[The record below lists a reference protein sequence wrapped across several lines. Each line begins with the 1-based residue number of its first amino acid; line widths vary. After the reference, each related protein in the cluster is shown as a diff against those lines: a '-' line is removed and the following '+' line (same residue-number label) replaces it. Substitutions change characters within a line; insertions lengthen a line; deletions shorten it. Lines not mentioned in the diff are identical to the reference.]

1 MCLKN
6 SKDLLALTLSNNI
19 YKIIGIPFWTR
30 LIDMRQHKIK
40 HLIEFIQFAQLNSK
54 IQLIL
59 MMCSKNKDQ
68 QIFHFCIF
76 TKYGYCD

>member
-40 HLIEFIQFAQLNSK
+40 TFNRIHSICSVEFKNSANFDDVFEK
-54 IQLIL
+54 QRPTNISFLYL
-59 MMCSKNKDQ
+59 
-68 QIFHFCIF
+68 
-76 TKYGYCD
+76 Y